1 MGVPG
6 FWPLAAPA
14 SKIMSFKE
22 LSADETISEKRRN
35 TGAMVVGVDACLYL
49 TQCEAVFHK
58 PRHAQRGRNPELRIL
73 FYKLAAL
80 NEAGAIF
87 VWVFDGPN
95 RPSIKRNK
103 RVRAKPHWLIEEFT
117 EMINLFG
124 FYSYTAPGE
133 AEAELAHLN
142 RLNYIDAVLTD
153 DGDAAVFGARR
164 IIRMLNKKDKN
175 EITVYTSD
183 SLQSSPVGLTLG
195 GILLLAVLG
204 GGDYDTV
211 GLAKCGTNIAHALAR
226 SGYGDSLLTATQTMT
241 NGQLQTFLV
250 GWREQLRAELAT
262 NSHGYLATKQRALS
276 MKIPNTFPSIRVLK
290 LYVHPTT
297 SWSEGFAPP
306 PVDSW
311 TVKLPSLPELA
322 LYCTRKF
329 GWTPLDIV
337 GKFKKLI
344 FPGVCTRR
352 LSQV

>member
-1 MGVPG
+1 MPVASI
-6 FWPLAAPA
+6 LA
-14 SKIMSFKE
+14 
-22 LSADETISEKRRN
+22 
-35 TGAMVVGVDACLYL
+35 L
-49 TQCEAVFHK
+49 T
-58 PRHAQRGRNPELRIL
+58 RSLR
-73 FYKLAAL
+73 
-80 NEAGAIF
+80 
-87 VWVFDGPN
+87 
-95 RPSIKRNK
+95 
-103 RVRAKPHWLIEEFT
+103 
-117 EMINLFG
+117 
-124 FYSYTAPGE
+124 
-133 AEAELAHLN
+133 
-142 RLNYIDAVLTD
+142 
-153 DGDAAVFGARR
+153 
-164 IIRMLNKKDKN
+164 LNKKDKN

-204 GGDYDTV
+204 GGDYDTVGSCYDIHVPILNAPLQV